1 MTSVLQPRR
10 AAERTDD
17 GRYVVV
23 DGRRWRASDPG
34 IPEDLLGEL
43 VSELM
48 AARRAVASAKS
59 KDDKLALAEARRR
72 VSDAK
77 LALGERGRPWWET
90 PSPHELRMRAQAAY
104 RALSQHRA
112 RDASGSGAVS
122 TVEVAR
128 VVASDS
134 VEDAIAQIGPLNV
147 DARAPL

>member
-1 MTSVLQPRR
+1 MTSVLQPGR
-10 AAERTDD
+10 APERTDD

-34 IPEDLLGEL
+34 IPDDLLDEL

-59 KDDKLALAEARRR
+59 KDDKHSLAQARRR

-104 RALSQHRA
+104 RALSQHRTP
-112 RDASGSGAVS
+112 DASRSEVS

-128 VVASDS
+128 VVAPDS

>member
-1 MTSVLQPRR
+1 MQPGR

-23 DGRRWRASDPG
+23 DGRRWKASDPG
-34 IPEDLLGEL
+34 IPEDLLDEL

-59 KDDKLALAEARRR
+59 KDDKLRLAEARRR
-72 VSDAK
+72 VSDAT

-90 PSPHELRMRAQAAY
+90 PSPHELRTRAQAAY

-112 RDASGSGAVS
+112 RDASKSGVS

-147 DARAPL
+147 DTRAAL